1 MSTNSA
7 KTWAPAPVAVEPPP
21 PVRRPGL
28 VKNLHEVATEARRTR
43 AVGCTKESERDM
55 AQDIIRLARSILHK
69 IWEALAAA
77 PAPAVQ
83 PRPQLN
89 GRRGYGDD
97 SIKPLD

>member
-1 MSTNSA
+1 LRFWFA
-7 KTWAPAPVAVEPPP
+7 F
-21 PVRRPGL
+21 RP
-28 VKNLHEVATEARRTR
+28 VKNLHQAAAEAWRTR

-55 AQDIIRLARSILHK
+55 VQNILNLVETIMRK
-69 IWEALAAA
+69 IWRTLTTD

-97 SIKPLD
+97 SIKLPD